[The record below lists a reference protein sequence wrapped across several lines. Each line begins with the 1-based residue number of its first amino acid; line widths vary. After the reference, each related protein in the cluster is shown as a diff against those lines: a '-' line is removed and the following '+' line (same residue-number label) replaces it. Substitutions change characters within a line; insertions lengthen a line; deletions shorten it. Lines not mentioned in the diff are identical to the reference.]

1 MPASQTNTA
10 ANRRRLA
17 RTSLA
22 VMALAFTTVVG
33 ACSSTTEHPV
43 AQAKPGDTLVISGD
57 RRVVLERPFRPGMP
71 NGLYGG
77 VVRVSKPGQPE
88 RRLVVNGICSMPQL
102 QAEGWPGYDNLYGR
116 RLPSEDR
123 WQVLFHF
130 DGRIDADHTAQ
141 DLAWLTRL
149 RDNICRRGSF
159 SDRRQT
165 SRQN

>member
-1 MPASQTNTA
+1 MPASQILTTVD
-10 ANRRRLA
+10 RLRPA

-22 VMALAFTTVVG
+22 VMALACAAVVS
-33 ACSSTTEHPV
+33 ACSSSTERPV
-43 AQAKPGDTLVISGD
+43 AQAKPGETLVVSGNQ
-57 RRVVLERPFRPGMP
+57 RVVLERPFRPGMP

-77 VVRVSKPGQPE
+77 VVRVIEPGQAE

-116 RLPSEDR
+116 RLPSEVR

-130 DGRIDADHTAQ
+130 DGRIDASHTAQ

-159 SDRRQT
+159 SDRPQT
-165 SRQN
+165 APRN